1 MKKEGKG
8 LIAFL
13 LTLCMMFT
21 MAPTAVHAE
30 NTNASVDGY
39 DYSIVMLDAGRSYYS
54 VANIEG
60 IIDSAA
66 DAGMN
71 AVMLMVGNDGLRFL
85 LDDMSLTVDG
95 TTYSSSAVSSA
106 IHAGNVTY
114 RSSDPGELTQS
125 EMDTIISYANNK
137 GVQIIPG
144 INTPGHMDAIL
155 SAAESL
161 TGQSLAYG
169 NSVRTIDVTNTTAVN
184 FTKAVLSKYITYFA
198 GKGCKLFNMGA
209 DEYANDNQSN
219 MGFNVLLNNNQ
230 YSYFINYINDV
241 DNMITKAGMK
251 AMAFNDG
258 IYYNSDD
265 SDGTINNDI
274 LVCYWSSGWGRDS
287 VTGYKPAK
295 TTYLVNKG
303 FKLINTNGSYYWVIG
318 KGQVSES
325 KAGQFDYT
333 KYEDNNTVTSP
344 DTAGAMFCIWGDY
357 PWGQG
362 NIAVASADAVVTNTK
377 PIIKAFGSTLPK
389 TLSTSTPTASPT
401 PTATP
406 TSTPTTP
413 SDIAY
418 TEEVDLKVGE
428 STTKQLS
435 GTGLTKS
442 TDNLDTSIADVAAKE
457 TNTPATT
464 TKGLGDKVSISTD
477 SQDNSFSYTGVLSDG
492 TNYLKINDDGSI
504 SSTTNASEATTLT
517 VTATKHSSL
526 LGFITYYSAPFTI
539 YGNGRYLVR
548 NSSSLS
554 TTTSS
559 SSATQWNYS
568 RSNGFYYS
576 GRYSNYYIVNSNGT
590 WTTST
595 NGGNTSLYNVK
606 TTETPGTAVTDV
618 TFMGKKA
625 GTTYYAIGSETYK
638 IVVSRTEKNVTV
650 YEGSSSDSYTDTAAS
665 TAVSANTGI
674 ATVTADGSSL
684 VITGVSKGSVDVTT
698 DTCVYHV
705 TVTTDDTSDVSPL
718 QVEYW
723 ITNKPITPD
732 NVTSHN
738 ETSRVYTELAA
749 ADVNSKDGKLFS
761 DVAAATC
768 ESGKYVFWKG
778 RVLTGNDK
786 QTSQGGDKTMSGD
799 NNRDFKYIRYY
810 HGTWSTSS
818 DQKTWTDIDTSAD
831 QIVAYYL
838 QKTKVTDEVTT
849 AITDWGDPHNGL
861 GWLGNKYVFLDY
873 AVKYPGGEVTPS
885 SYPNDNTLGYHCDYT
900 KGVKDPIG
908 KTSEGYYYRKVGAT
922 YALQNNGYEVYM
934 ITVTPTSDSYSD
946 VLADTAAGNTSYS
959 YNGTE
964 KVVWADSE
972 ETITTS
978 KLEKY
983 TGISGNIKCTVGGDP
998 VVSGVEIYQQHGML
1012 ITYYVRAMKG
1022 SLTVKYFDQTDKTQ
1036 DTASQFY
1043 QYDIATKV
1051 GTYFDTNFG
1060 MESGKLVNNTVTND
1074 LGKTETVQSDLGKLS
1089 AVGAVYKNSNYTLVN
1104 AVRKSDTEVDLYY
1117 TFTDP
1122 EKSYVIDSS
1131 LPLQINGSDLNA
1143 YVEKITSTTKA
1154 LSGSVVIDSDG
1165 NLTYTPN
1172 KVLSQIDSFTVNVS
1186 YGSSEKEGT
1195 YRIRIVPATTV
1206 YYEDSF
1212 FTTSTFSSEGTA
1224 GTSDQATEELG
1235 HKTNVYGYDPAYA
1248 GNTGASNGTYL
1259 KSIKQGDSASFEFT
1273 GTGVDIYTLNAV
1285 NSGRLAITVKDAST
1299 GKLKKL
1305 LTVQTK
1311 TSDDKYTTNTDTY
1324 NVPVA
1329 SIMNLAY
1336 GKYTVII
1343 SHVSG
1348 NDPVMLDGFKVY
1360 NTLDE
1365 STDANKDL
1373 YTNDLEDNPTF
1384 TEIRDLTFAG
1394 GTITSEKTAD
1404 GYKYTYTYTDA
1415 DGKKQTVTATDVKEL
1430 KDQVWKTVSSTG
1442 ADSVTALVTGTD
1454 GENLVT
1460 SKYITDGPK
1469 NEVYLRK
1476 GQSVTLSVKTTRE
1489 VQLGM
1494 SSVVNGAA
1502 TVSVQA
1508 GDTTG
1513 NVTLST
1519 ADMFYKVLAADATRT
1534 SAVTITITNTGDNLV
1549 SLTKLKVSDDPD
1561 AVQALDENAV
1571 SSLVDKTAAS
1581 QQPEEPDQPDEPEVQ
1596 KADATLTVYV
1606 RTAFGRVVGST
1617 TLTYEGA
1624 EGENHVFTAD
1634 EIAAAC
1640 RQVARDNGMKLS
1652 WFNRYRSVEV
1662 RCGESATVSYRAS
1675 VIRSWFGW

>member
-30 NTNASVDGY
+30 NTNASVEGY

-66 DAGMN
+66 NAGMN
-71 AVMLMVGNDGLRFL
+71 EVMLMVGNDGLRFL

-161 TGQSLAYG
+161 TGKSLAYG
-169 NSVRTIDVTNTTAVN
+169 SSARTIDVTNTTAVN

-209 DEYANDNQSN
+209 DEYANDNQRN

-274 LVCYWSSGWGRDS
+274 LVCYWSSGWS
-287 VTGYKPAK
+287 GYTPAK

-303 FKLINTNGSYYWVIG
+303 FKMINTNGSYYWVIG
-318 KGQVSES
+318 KGQVSETT
-325 KAGQFDYT
+325 AGKFDYT
-333 KYEDNNTVTSP
+333 KYEDGNTVTSP
-344 DTAGAMFCIWGDY
+344 ATAGAMFCIWGDY
-357 PWGQG
+357 PWGEG
-362 NIAVASADAVVTNTK
+362 NIAVASADAVVTNTR

-389 TLSTSTPTASPT
+389 TQSASTPTASPT

-406 TSTPTTP
+406 TATPTTP

-435 GTGLTKS
+435 GTGLTTS
-442 TDNLDTSIADVAAKE
+442 TDNLNTSIADVAAKE

-464 TKGLGDKVSISTD
+464 TKSLGNKVSF
-477 SQDNSFSYTGVLSDG
+477 SQSSSATYNGVLSDG

-504 SSTTNASEATTLT
+504 SSTTDISEATTMT
-517 VTATKHSSL
+517 VTETSNESWWKN
-526 LGFITYYSAPFTI
+526 TYYTYTL
-539 YGNGRYLVR
+539 YGNGKYLVGDSSGLSTITYSSDATEWR
-548 NSSSLS
+548 YSSSK
-554 TTTSS
+554 
-559 SSATQWNYS
+559 
-568 RSNGFYYS
+568 GFYYS
-576 GRYSNYYIVNSNGT
+576 SWYSYYLVNNNGT
-590 WTTST
+590 WTTKR
-595 NGGNTSLYNVK
+595 NTSATGASLYSVK
-606 TTETPGTAVTDV
+606 TTETPGIDVTDV
-618 TFMGKKA
+618 TFTGKKA
-625 GTTYYAIGSETYK
+625 GTTYYTIGSNTYK

-650 YEGSSSDSYTDTAAS
+650 YEGTSSDSYTDTAAS
-665 TAVSANTGI
+665 SAVSANTGI
-674 ATVTADGSSL
+674 ATVKADGSSL

-705 TVTTDDTSDVSPL
+705 TVTTDDTSTVSPL
-718 QVEYW
+718 KVEYW
-723 ITNKPITPD
+723 ITNNPLKPDGVKYID
-732 NVTSHN
+732 
-738 ETSRVYTELAA
+738 ETSRVYSELAA

-768 ESGKYVFWKG
+768 ESEKYVFWKG

-786 QTSQGGDKTMSGD
+786 QTNAGGSNQTMSGE

-810 HGTWSTSS
+810 HDTWSTSS
-818 DQKTWTDIDTSAD
+818 DQKTWTDIDTYAD
-831 QIVAYYL
+831 QIVAYYM
-838 QKTKVTDEVTT
+838 QKTKITDEVTT
-849 AITDWGDPHNGL
+849 TIVDWGVERKNFSSDL
-861 GWLGNKYVFLDY
+861 SYLSKKYVFLDY
-873 AVKYPGGEVTPS
+873 AVKYPGGEVIPS
-885 SYPNDNTLGYHCDYT
+885 SYPNDNTLGYHCDHSDTSYA
-900 KGVKDPIG
+900 DPVG

-946 VLADTAAGNTSYS
+946 VLAPTAAGNTSYS

-1273 GTGVDIYTLNAV
+1273 GTGVDIYTLNTV
-1285 NSGRLAITVKDAST
+1285 SSGRLMIVVKDAST

-1305 LTVQTK
+1305 LTVQTM
-1311 TSDDKYTTNTDTY
+1311 TSDDDKYTSNTDTY

-1336 GKYTVII
+1336 GKYTVMI

-1373 YTNDLEDNPTF
+1373 YTKDLEDNPTF
-1384 TEIRDLTFAG
+1384 TEIRDLTFAAG
-1394 GTITSEKTAD
+1394 NITSEKTAA

-1415 DGKKQTVTATDVKEL
+1415 NGQTQTVTATDVKEL

-1454 GENLVT
+1454 GESLVT

-1571 SSLVDKTAAS
+1571 SSLIDKTAAS
-1581 QQPEEPDQPDEPEVQ
+1581 EQPVEPDQPDEPEVQ

-1606 RTAFGRVVGST
+1606 RTTFGRVVGTT

-1640 RQVARDNGMKLS
+1640 RKTARENGMKLS

-1675 VIRSWFGW
+1675 LIRSWFGW

>member
-1 MKKEGKG
+1 M
-8 LIAFL
+8 
-13 LTLCMMFT
+13 
-21 MAPTAVHAE
+21 
-30 NTNASVDGY
+30 
-39 DYSIVMLDAGRSYYS
+39 
-54 VANIEG
+54 
-60 IIDSAA
+60 
-66 DAGMN
+66 
-71 AVMLMVGNDGLRFL
+71 
-85 LDDMSLTVDG
+85 G
-95 TTYSSSAVSSA
+95 TKFSFSSSSS
-106 IHAGNVTY
+106 
-114 RSSDPGELTQS
+114 
-125 EMDTIISYANNK
+125 SY
-137 GVQIIPG
+137 
-144 INTPGHMDAIL
+144 
-155 SAAESL
+155 S
-161 TGQSLAYG
+161 
-169 NSVRTIDVTNTTAVN
+169 
-184 FTKAVLSKYITYFA
+184 
-198 GKGCKLFNMGA
+198 
-209 DEYANDNQSN
+209 
-219 MGFNVLLNNNQ
+219 
-230 YSYFINYINDV
+230 
-241 DNMITKAGMK
+241 
-251 AMAFNDG
+251 
-258 IYYNSDD
+258 
-265 SDGTINNDI
+265 
-274 LVCYWSSGWGRDS
+274 
-287 VTGYKPAK
+287 
-295 TTYLVNKG
+295 
-303 FKLINTNGSYYWVIG
+303 
-318 KGQVSES
+318 
-325 KAGQFDYT
+325 
-333 KYEDNNTVTSP
+333 
-344 DTAGAMFCIWGDY
+344 
-357 PWGQG
+357 
-362 NIAVASADAVVTNTK
+362 
-377 PIIKAFGSTLPK
+377 
-389 TLSTSTPTASPT
+389 
-401 PTATP
+401 
-406 TSTPTTP
+406 
-413 SDIAY
+413 
-418 TEEVDLKVGE
+418 
-428 STTKQLS
+428 
-435 GTGLTKS
+435 
-442 TDNLDTSIADVAAKE
+442 
-457 TNTPATT
+457 
-464 TKGLGDKVSISTD
+464 
-477 SQDNSFSYTGVLSDG
+477 GVLSDG
-492 TNYLKINDDGSI
+492 TNYLKINNDGSI
-504 SSTTNASEATTLT
+504 SSTTDISEATTMT
-517 VTATKHSSL
+517 VTYDDY
-526 LGFITYYSAPFTI
+526 GYYYTI
-539 YGNGRYLVR
+539 YGNGKYLVR
-548 NSSSLS
+548 DRSGLS
-554 TTTSS
+554 TTTYSS
-559 SSATQWNYS
+559 YATDWYYSS
-568 RSNGFYYS
+568 SNGFYSYYRS
-576 GRYSNYYIVNSNGT
+576 YYIVNSNGT
-590 WTTST
+590 WTTKR
-595 NGGNTSLYNVK
+595 NTSATGASLYSVK
-606 TTETPGTAVTDV
+606 TTETPGTAETDV
-618 TFMGKKA
+618 AFTGKKA
-625 GTTYYAIGSETYK
+625 GTTYYSIGSNTYK
-638 IVVSRTEKNVTV
+638 IVVSRTKKNVTV
-650 YEGSSSDSYTDTAAS
+650 YEGTSSDSYTDTAAS

-674 ATVTADGSSL
+674 ATVKADGSSL
-684 VITGVSKGSVDVTT
+684 VITGVSEGSVDVTT

-723 ITNKPITPD
+723 ITNKPLTPD

-738 ETSRVYTELAA
+738 ETSRVYTDLEA
-749 ADVNSKDGKLFS
+749 ADVHSKDGKLFS

-810 HGTWSTSS
+810 HGAWSTSS

-838 QKTKVTDEVTT
+838 QQTKVTDEVTT

-900 KGVKDPIG
+900 GGVNDPIG
-908 KTSEGYYYRKVGAT
+908 QTSDGHYYRKVGAT

-946 VLADTAAGNTSYS
+946 VLASTAAGNTSYS

-983 TGISGNIKCTVGGDP
+983 TGISGTIKCTVGGDP
-998 VVSGVEIYQQHGML
+998 VVSGVEIYQQQGML

-1022 SLTVKYFDQTDKTQ
+1022 SLTVKYFDRTDKTQ

-1043 QYDIATKV
+1043 QYEIATKA
-1051 GTYFDTNFG
+1051 GTYFDANFR
-1060 MESGKLVNNTVTND
+1060 MENGKLVNNTVTND

-1089 AVGAVYKNSNYTLVN
+1089 AVGAVYKNSKYTLVN

-1131 LPLQINGSDLNA
+1131 LPLQIKGSDLNA
-1143 YVEKITSTTKA
+1143 DVEKITSTTKA

-1186 YGSSEKEGT
+1186 YGSSETEGT

-1212 FTTSTFSSEGTA
+1212 FTTSTFSSQGTA

-1235 HKTNVYGYDPAYA
+1235 AKTNVYGYDPAYA

-1259 KSIKQGDSASFEFT
+1259 NSVKKGDSATFDFT
-1273 GTGVDIYTLNAV
+1273 GTGVDIYTLNTV
-1285 NSGRLAITVKDAST
+1285 SSGRLMIVVKDAST
-1299 GKLKKL
+1299 GKIEKL

-1311 TSDDKYTTNTDTY
+1311 TSDDDKYTSNTYTY

-1336 GKYTVII
+1336 GKYTVTIY
-1343 SHVSG
+1343 HASG
-1348 NDPVMLDGFKVY
+1348 DDPVMLDGFKVY

-1373 YTNDLEDNPTF
+1373 YTKDLEDNPTF
-1384 TEIRDLTFAG
+1384 TEIRDLTFAAG
-1394 GTITSEKTAD
+1394 NITSEKTAD
-1404 GYKYTYTYTDA
+1404 GYTYTYTDA
-1415 DGKKQTVTATDVKEL
+1415 NNQTQTVTATDVKEL

-1454 GENLVT
+1454 DENLVT

-1476 GQSVTLSVKTTRE
+1476 DQSVTLRVKTIRE

-1519 ADMFYKVLAADATRT
+1519 ADMFYKVLDADSTRT

-1571 SSLVDKTAAS
+1571 SSLVDKMAAS
-1581 QQPEEPDQPDEPEVQ
+1581 QQPVEPDQPDEPEVQ

-1606 RTAFGRVVGST
+1606 RTTFGRVVGTT

-1640 RQVARDNGMKLS
+1640 RKTARENGMKLS

-1675 VIRSWFGW
+1675 LIRSWFGW

>member
-30 NTNASVDGY
+30 NTNASVDEY

-106 IHAGNVTY
+106 IHAGNVNY
-114 RSSDPGELTQS
+114 RSSDLGELTQS

-161 TGQSLAYG
+161 TGQSLAYR
-169 NSVRTIDVTNTTAVN
+169 NSARTIDVTNTTAVN

-198 GKGCKLFNMGA
+198 SKGCKLFNMGA
-209 DEYANDNQSN
+209 DEYANDKISN

-230 YSYFINYINDV
+230 YGYFINYINDV

-274 LVCYWSSGWGRDS
+274 LVCYWSSGWP
-287 VTGYKPAK
+287 GYTPAK

-318 KGQVSES
+318 KGQVSETT
-325 KAGQFDYT
+325 AGKFDYT
-333 KYEDNNTVTSP
+333 KYEDGNTVTSP

-357 PWGQG
+357 PWGEG
-362 NIAVASADAVVTNTK
+362 NIAVASADAVVTNTR

-406 TSTPTTP
+406 TATPSATPTATPTTP

-428 STTKQLS
+428 SKTKHLS
-435 GTGLTKS
+435 GTGLTTS
-442 TDNLDTSIADVAAKE
+442 TDNLDTSIADVTTTE
-457 TNTPATT
+457 TTTPGTT
-464 TKGLGDKVSISTD
+464 TKKLGSKV
-477 SQDNSFSYTGVLSDG
+477 NV
-492 TNYLKINDDGSI
+492 
-504 SSTTNASEATTLT
+504 
-517 VTATKHSSL
+517 
-526 LGFITYYSAPFTI
+526 
-539 YGNGRYLVR
+539 
-548 NSSSLS
+548 
-554 TTTSS
+554 
-559 SSATQWNYS
+559 S
-568 RSNGFYYS
+568 RSSQSKGVIYD
-576 GRYSNYYIVNSNGT
+576 
-590 WTTST
+590 ST
-595 NGGNTSLYNVK
+595 NGYLKLSSAGASYVSDINDATEVTVTRYNYYGTYYYYVSSSDGYILYVDNGYGSSTNLYDESFLNYSSRYGLYYGSYDVGYLYSTV
-606 TTETPGTAVTDV
+606 TTTNPGTSVTDV
-618 TFMGKKA
+618 TFTGKKA
-625 GTTYYAIGSETYK
+625 GTTYYSIGSNTYK
-638 IVVSRTEKNVTV
+638 IVVSRTKKNVTV
-650 YEGSSSDSYTDTAAS
+650 YEGTSSDSYTDTAAS

-674 ATVTADGSSL
+674 ATVKADGSSL

-723 ITNKPITPD
+723 ITNKPLTPD

-738 ETSRVYTELAA
+738 ETSRVYTDLEA

-838 QKTKVTDEVTT
+838 QKAKVTDEVTT

-900 KGVKDPIG
+900 GGVKDPIG
-908 KTSEGYYYRKVGAT
+908 QTSDGHYYRKVGAT

-946 VLADTAAGNTSYS
+946 VLASTAAGNTSYS

-998 VVSGVEIYQQHGML
+998 VVPGVEIYQQHGML

-1235 HKTNVYGYDPAYA
+1235 AKTNVYGYDPAYA

-1259 KSIKQGDSASFEFT
+1259 KSIKQGDSATFDFT
-1273 GTGVDIYTLNAV
+1273 GTGVDIYTLNTV
-1285 NSGRLAITVKDAST
+1285 SSGRLMIVVKDAST

-1305 LTVQTK
+1305 LTVQTM
-1311 TSDDKYTTNTDTY
+1311 TSDDDKYTSNTDTY

-1329 SIMNLAY
+1329 SIMNLAS
-1336 GKYTVII
+1336 GKYTVTIY
-1343 SHVSG
+1343 HASG
-1348 NDPVMLDGFKVY
+1348 DDPVMLDGFKVY

-1373 YTNDLEDNPTF
+1373 YTKDLEDNPTF
-1384 TEIRDLTFAG
+1384 TEIRDLTFAAG
-1394 GTITSEKTAD
+1394 NITSEKTAD

-1415 DGKKQTVTATDVKEL
+1415 AGQTQTVTATDVKEL
-1430 KDQVWKTVSSTG
+1430 KDQVWKAVSSTG

-1476 GQSVTLSVKTTRE
+1476 SQSVTLSVKTTRE

-1494 SSVVNGAA
+1494 SSVVNGNGAA
-1502 TVSVQA
+1502 TVSVKA
-1508 GDTTG
+1508 GNTTTTG

-1519 ADMFYKVLAADATRT
+1519 ADMFYKVLAADSTRT

-1571 SSLVDKTAAS
+1571 SSLIDKTAAS
-1581 QQPEEPDQPDEPEVQ
+1581 QQPVEPDQPDEPEVQ

-1606 RTAFGRVVGST
+1606 RTTFGRVVGTT

-1634 EIAAAC
+1634 EIAVAC
-1640 RQVARDNGMKLS
+1640 RKTARENGMKLS